1 MVIWIGDGP
10 SPCYFGSQKS
20 IRRYKKRE
28 KKTCFYETL
37 FVVSG
42 AISEEDAKS
51 VQDKFTTLISE
62 NGNLIAVN
70 EWGKRRLAY
79 PINKVSDGYYVLAS
93 FESAPE
99 FPLELERLMGIND
112 AILRSMTTRLEKA
125 PEAPAAAVAE
135 APVAA
140 EATEAAAE

>member
-1 MVIWIGDGP
+1 M
-10 SPCYFGSQKS
+10 
-20 IRRYKKRE
+20 E

-42 AISEEDAKS
+42 ALSEEDAKA
-51 VQDKFTTLISE
+51 VQTKFTTLISD

-79 PINKVSDGYYVLAS
+79 PIGKVSDGYYVLAS

-99 FPLELERLMGIND
+99 FPMELERLFGIND
-112 AILRSMTTRLEKA
+112 AILRSMVTRLEKA
-125 PEAPAAAVAE
+125 PEASVAAPEAVAVE
-135 APVAA
+135 
-140 EATEAAAE
+140 EATDAE

>member
-1 MVIWIGDGP
+1 M
-10 SPCYFGSQKS
+10 
-20 IRRYKKRE
+20 E

-51 VQDKFTTLISE
+51 VQDKFTTLIAD

-79 PINKVSDGYYVLAS
+79 PFNKISEGYYVLAS

-99 FPLELERLMGIND
+99 FPLELERLLGIND

-125 PEAPAAAVAE
+125 PEAS
-135 APVAA
+135 VAA
-140 EATEAAAE
+140 PEAVPAEEATDAE

>member
-1 MVIWIGDGP
+1 M
-10 SPCYFGSQKS
+10 
-20 IRRYKKRE
+20 E

-79 PINKVSDGYYVLAS
+79 PIDKVSDGYYVLAS

-99 FPLELERLMGIND
+99 FPLELERLLGIND

-125 PEAPAAAVAE
+125 PEAS
-135 APVAA
+135 VAA
-140 EATEAAAE
+140 PEAAPAEEATDAE

>member
-1 MVIWIGDGP
+1 M
-10 SPCYFGSQKS
+10 
-20 IRRYKKRE
+20 E

-37 FVVSG
+37 FVISG
-42 AISEEDAKS
+42 ALTEDDAKA
-51 VQDKFTTLISE
+51 VETKFTSLMSE

-70 EWGKRRLAY
+70 AWGKRRLAY
-79 PINKVSDGYYVLAS
+79 PINKVSEGYYVLAS

-125 PEAPAAAVAE
+125 PEASVAAPAEAAVVAE
-135 APVAA
+135 
-140 EATEAAAE
+140 EAADAE

>member
-1 MVIWIGDGP
+1 M
-10 SPCYFGSQKS
+10 
-20 IRRYKKRE
+20 E

-99 FPLELERLMGIND
+99 FPLELERLLGIND

-125 PEAPAAAVAE
+125 PEAS
-135 APVAA
+135 VAA
-140 EATEAAAE
+140 PEAAPAEEATDAE

>member
-1 MVIWIGDGP
+1 M
-10 SPCYFGSQKS
+10 
-20 IRRYKKRE
+20 E

-79 PINKVSDGYYVLAS
+79 PIGKVGEGYYVLAS

-125 PEAPAAAVAE
+125 PEASVAAPEAPAAE
-135 APVAA
+135 
-140 EATEAAAE
+140 EATDAE

>member
-1 MVIWIGDGP
+1 M
-10 SPCYFGSQKS
+10 
-20 IRRYKKRE
+20 E
-28 KKTCFYETL
+28 KKTCFYEAL

-42 AISEEDAKS
+42 ALSEEDAKS
-51 VQDKFTTLISE
+51 VQDKFTTLIAD
-62 NGNLIAVN
+62 NGKLIAVN

-125 PEAPAAAVAE
+125 PEAS
-135 APVAA
+135 VAA
-140 EATEAAAE
+140 PEAAPAEEATDAE

>member
-1 MVIWIGDGP
+1 M
-10 SPCYFGSQKS
+10 
-20 IRRYKKRE
+20 E

-42 AISEEDAKS
+42 ALSEEDAKS
-51 VQDKFTTLISE
+51 VQDKFTTLIAD
-62 NGNLIAVN
+62 NGKLIAVN

-99 FPLELERLMGIND
+99 FPLELERLLGIND

-125 PEAPAAAVAE
+125 PEAS
-135 APVAA
+135 VAA
-140 EATEAAAE
+140 PEAAPAEEATDAE